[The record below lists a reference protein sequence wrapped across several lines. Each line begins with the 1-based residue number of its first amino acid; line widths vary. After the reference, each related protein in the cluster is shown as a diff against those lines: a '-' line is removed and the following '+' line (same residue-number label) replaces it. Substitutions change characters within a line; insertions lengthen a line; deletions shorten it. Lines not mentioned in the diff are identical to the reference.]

1 MGCKNVRS
9 SHSLAFYPFVDK
21 LPIIFAAAA
30 LSLGHESLDA
40 DQTKQPAIQENE
52 IKRTLPF
59 PHNRLR
65 DFYRKQAQSFVAQED
80 RNYSRILAPFPGL
93 DGGAWGHWGQN
104 PESDNVDDRLNEID
118 FGGVLMQATN
128 HSEGWA
134 NKGISVQ
141 AGKYT
146 AVSYTH
152 LTLPTIMPV

>member
-1 MGCKNVRS
+1 MR
-9 SHSLAFYPFVDK
+9 
-21 LPIIFAAAA
+21 
-30 LSLGHESLDA
+30 
-40 DQTKQPAIQENE
+40 
-52 IKRTLPF
+52 IKRSNLQFKKTKSNEPFPF

-65 DFYRKQAQSFVAQED
+65 DFYRKQAQSFIAQED

-141 AGKYT
+141 AGNYT
-146 AVSYTH
+146 AVFDPENFV
-152 LTLPTIMPV
+152 LWMPGKADCPNGVPADMA